1 MTMLITV
8 SSSIQP
14 TPVRHHASPPPTLP
28 KPKKDNLRL
37 QQLLKKA
44 AKKNALLAAEQAK
57 AFRSNL
63 SPVNEASSDLE
74 RSENVPPAETPKA
87 ATAAP
92 APTSLPVHLSI
103 KPVTHHRVHS
113 PFRKSKPFVL
123 KVTEQRR
130 IAEHLRLTT
139 PTAESPL
146 HEPGVPKAPQQLEGT
161 DAHLP
166 PPHTSVLISAHP
178 PPSSTSTKEGAPEAT
193 YITKVHTYFRSV
205 KAPRAKTPTSH
216 QIQATPSHEDK
227 RPSSPPPETRG
238 SEPFPGQVSA
248 PLDSSKAPA
257 PTSQPTLP
265 PAAKAELPNQAPR
278 PTSPEETSKAP
289 SPKPSTPDVHS
300 CKVTAHGND
309 AEISRSERAP
319 ELTRQDGDA
328 LKPLTP
334 STPWKPE
341 HSETASP
348 AQAEPTSIDTKVEH
362 TVQPQP
368 TPSLPNTSPPLKAGP
383 PPVEDSR
390 PFGAKGSGWHR
401 LRKHLMLQPEAPSF
415 PEPEAEKP
423 GQEEGNKEKD
433 SSLSISQDNRPFK
446 SRATKMWD
454 AVLYQMTINKERKQQ
469 AEEKKAQ
476 KEEGFFLP
484 RRLPIFLHK
493 PRFDA
498 RKLRELAAKPM
509 TKITTVFEVGRYG
522 SRTDKE
528 HTKSFNRT
536 ASGWSVN

>member
-14 TPVRHHASPPPTLP
+14 APIRHHASPPPTLP

-57 AFRSNL
+57 SFRSSL

-74 RSENVPPAETPKA
+74 RNGNAPPAETPKG
-87 ATAAP
+87 AAP
-92 APTSLPVHLSI
+92 GPTSLPVHLSI
-103 KPVTHHRVHS
+103 KPITHHRVHS

-130 IAEHLRLTT
+130 IAEHLRLTI

-146 HEPGVPKAPQQLEGT
+146 HESGASKAPQQLEGI

-166 PPHTSVLISAHP
+166 SPDNPSILISSHP
-178 PPSSTSTKEGAPEAT
+178 PPSSTPSKERAPEAT
-193 YITKVHTYFRSV
+193 YITKMHTYFRSV
-205 KAPRAKTPTSH
+205 KAPRSKTPTSH
-216 QIQATPSHEDK
+216 QIQATSSHEDK
-227 RPSSPPPETRG
+227 RPSSPSPEKSG
-238 SEPFPGQVSA
+238 SEPFPRQMSS
-248 PLDSSKAPA
+248 PLDSSKAPD
-257 PTSQPTLP
+257 PTLQP
-265 PAAKAELPNQAPR
+265 ILPHSAMTEPPNQAPR
-278 PTSPEETSKAP
+278 PTSPKETIEAP
-289 SPKPSTPDVHS
+289 SPKPSKPDIHS
-300 CKVTAHGND
+300 CKVTTHGSD
-309 AEISRSERAP
+309 AEISRSEKAP
-319 ELTRQDGDA
+319 ELPEQDGEI

-334 STPWKPE
+334 STPWRPE
-341 HSETASP
+341 HPETASP
-348 AQAEPTSIDTKVEH
+348 AQAGPASIDTKAEH
-362 TVQPQP
+362 IVQPQP
-368 TPSLPNTSPPLKAGP
+368 IPSLPNTSPPLQGRP
-383 PPVEDSR
+383 IPVEDSR
-390 PFGAKGSGWHR
+390 LLGAKGSGWHR
-401 LRKHLMLQPEAPSF
+401 LRKHLIVQPEAPRF
-415 PEPEAEKP
+415 PELEAEKQ

-433 SSLSISQDNRPFK
+433 SSLSISQDSRPFK

-454 AVLYQMTINKERKQQ
+454 AILYQMTVNKERRQQ

-484 RRLPIFLHK
+484 RRFPIFLHK

-509 TKITTVFEVGRYG
+509 TKITTAFEVGRYG

>member
-14 TPVRHHASPPPTLP
+14 TPIRHHTSPPPTLP

-57 AFRSNL
+57 SFRSSL

-74 RSENVPPAETPKA
+74 RNGNAPQAETPRG
-87 ATAAP
+87 AAP
-92 APTSLPVHLSI
+92 GPTSLPVHLSI
-103 KPVTHHRVHS
+103 KPITHHRVHS

-130 IAEHLRLTT
+130 IAEHLRLTI

-146 HEPGVPKAPQQLEGT
+146 HESGASKAPQQLEGI

-166 PPHTSVLISAHP
+166 SADNPSILISSHP
-178 PPSSTSTKEGAPEAT
+178 PPSSTPSKERAPEAT
-193 YITKVHTYFRSV
+193 YITKMHTYFRSV
-205 KAPRAKTPTSH
+205 KAPRSKTPTSY
-216 QIQATPSHEDK
+216 QTQATSSHEDK
-227 RPSSPPPETRG
+227 RPSSPSPEKSG
-238 SEPFPGQVSA
+238 SESFPRQMST
-248 PLDSSKAPA
+248 PLDSSKAPD
-257 PTSQPTLP
+257 PTLQPIP
-265 PAAKAELPNQAPR
+265 PHSATAEPPNQAPR
-278 PTSPEETSKAP
+278 STSPKETIEAP
-289 SPKPSTPDVHS
+289 SLKPSTPDNHS
-300 CKVTAHGND
+300 CKVTTHVSD
-309 AEISRSERAP
+309 AEISRSEKAP
-319 ELTRQDGDA
+319 ELPEQDGEI

-334 STPWKPE
+334 STPWRPE
-341 HSETASP
+341 HPETASP
-348 AQAEPTSIDTKVEH
+348 AQAGPASIDTKAEH

-368 TPSLPNTSPPLKAGP
+368 TLSLPNTSPPLQDRP
-383 PPVEDSR
+383 TSVEDSR
-390 PFGAKGSGWHR
+390 PLGAKGSGWHR
-401 LRKHLMLQPEAPSF
+401 LRKHLIVQPEAPRF
-415 PEPEAEKP
+415 PELEAEKQ

-433 SSLSISQDNRPFK
+433 SSLSISQDSRPFK

-454 AVLYQMTINKERKQQ
+454 AILYQMTVNKERRQE

-522 SRTDKE
+522 ARTDKE

>member
-1 MTMLITV
+1 MLITV

-44 AKKNALLAAEQAK
+44 AKKNAMLAAEQAK

-74 RSENVPPAETPKA
+74 RGENVPPAETPKA

-92 APTSLPVHLSI
+92 GPTSLPVHLSI

-139 PTAESPL
+139 PPAESPL

-178 PPSSTSTKEGAPEAT
+178 PLSSTPSKEGASEAT

-216 QIQATPSHEDK
+216 QIQATSSHEDK
-227 RPSSPPPETRG
+227 RPSSPSPETRG
-238 SEPFPGQVSA
+238 SEPFPGQASV

-257 PTSQPTLP
+257 PTPQPALP

-300 CKVTAHGND
+300 CKVTAHESD

-319 ELTRQDGDA
+319 ELTRQDGDV

-334 STPWKPE
+334 GTPWKPE
-341 HSETASP
+341 QPETASP
-348 AQAEPTSIDTKVEH
+348 AQAEPTSIDTKAEH

-368 TPSLPNTSPPLKAGP
+368 TPSLPNTSPPLKARP

-390 PFGAKGSGWHR
+390 PFGAKGSGWYR

-415 PEPEAEKP
+415 PELEAEKP

-433 SSLSISQDNRPFK
+433 GSLSISQDNRPFK

-454 AVLYQMTINKERKQQ
+454 AVLYQMTVNRERKQQ

-509 TKITTVFEVGRYG
+509 TKITTMFEVGRYG

>member
-14 TPVRHHASPPPTLP
+14 TPIRHHASPPPTLP

-44 AKKNALLAAEQAK
+44 AKKNAMLAAEQAK
-57 AFRSNL
+57 SFRSNL

-74 RSENVPPAETPKA
+74 HSENVPPAETPKA
-87 ATAAP
+87 VAP
-92 APTSLPVHLSI
+92 GSTSLPVHLSI
-103 KPVTHHRVHS
+103 KPITHHRVPS

-146 HEPGVPKAPQQLEGT
+146 HEPGAPKAPQKLEGT

-166 PPHTSVLISAHP
+166 SAHNTSVLISPHP
-178 PPSSTSTKEGAPEAT
+178 PLSSTPSKEGTSEAT

-205 KAPRAKTPTSH
+205 KAPRTKTPTSY
-216 QIQATPSHEDK
+216 QTQATSSHEDK
-227 RPSSPPPETRG
+227 RLSSPSPETSG
-238 SEPFPGQVSA
+238 SEPFPGQTSA
-248 PLDSSKAPA
+248 PLDSSKAPP
-257 PTSQPTLP
+257 PTLQPALP
-265 PAAKAELPNQAPR
+265 PAAKAEIPNQAPR
-278 PTSPEETSKAP
+278 PTSPEETSNDP

-300 CKVTAHGND
+300 CKVTAHGSE
-309 AEISRSERAP
+309 AEIFRSEKAP
-319 ELTRQDGDA
+319 ELHRQDGDM

-334 STPWKPE
+334 STTWKPE
-341 HSETASP
+341 HPETASP
-348 AQAEPTSIDTKVEH
+348 AQAGPTPNDMKVEH

-368 TPSLPNTSPPLKAGP
+368 TPSLPNTSPPLKAKP
-383 PPVEDSR
+383 TPVEDSR
-390 PFGAKGSGWHR
+390 PLGAKGSGWHR
-401 LRKHLMLQPEAPSF
+401 LRKHLILQPEAPSF
-415 PEPEAEKP
+415 PELEAEKQR
-423 GQEEGNKEKD
+423 QEEGNKEKD

-446 SRATKMWD
+446 SRAMKMWD
-454 AVLYQMTINKERKQQ
+454 AILYQMTVNKERKQQ

-484 RRLPIFLHK
+484 RRLPIFLYK

-509 TKITTVFEVGRYG
+509 SKITTVFEVGRYG

-528 HTKSFNRT
+528 HAKSFNRT

>member
-44 AKKNALLAAEQAK
+44 AKKNAMLSAEQAK
-57 AFRSNL
+57 SFRSNL

-74 RSENVPPAETPKA
+74 RSEHVPPAETHKA
-87 ATAAP
+87 AAP
-92 APTSLPVHLSI
+92 GPTSLPTHLSI
-103 KPVTHHRVHS
+103 KPITHHRVHS

-146 HEPGVPKAPQQLEGT
+146 HEPGAPKAPQQLEGT

-166 PPHTSVLISAHP
+166 SPHHTSVIISPHP
-178 PPSSTSTKEGAPEAT
+178 PLTNTPRKEGATAAT

-205 KAPRAKTPTSH
+205 KAPRAKTPTSY
-216 QIQATPSHEDK
+216 QTQSTSGHEDK
-227 RPSSPPPETRG
+227 RPSSPSPETSG
-238 SEPFPGQVSA
+238 SEPFPGQMSA
-248 PLDSSKAPA
+248 PHDSSKAPA
-257 PTSQPTLP
+257 PALQPTLP
-265 PAAKAELPNQAPR
+265 PAAKAEPPNQAPR
-278 PTSPEETSKAP
+278 PTSPEEATKAP
-289 SPKPSTPDVHS
+289 SPKLSTPDVHS
-300 CKVTAHGND
+300 CTVTVHGSD

-319 ELTRQDGDA
+319 ELPRQDSDI
-328 LKPLTP
+328 LKPLTLN
-334 STPWKPE
+334 TPWRPE
-341 HSETASP
+341 QPETTSP
-348 AQAEPTSIDTKVEH
+348 IQPGPTLIDAKAEH

-368 TPSLPNTSPPLKAGP
+368 NPSLPNTSPPLKAGTTL
-383 PPVEDSR
+383 VEDSV
-390 PFGAKGSGWHR
+390 PLGDKGSGWHR
-401 LRKHLMLQPEAPSF
+401 LRKHLILQPEAPSF
-415 PEPEAEKP
+415 PELEAEKP

-454 AVLYQMTINKERKQQ
+454 AILYQMTVNKERKQH

-509 TKITTVFEVGRYG
+509 TKFTTVFEVGRYG

-528 HTKSFNRT
+528 QTKTFNRT